1 MLIVVVVQDE
11 FSFQVLVVLNVED
24 VIDVDIPNIPIYKK
38 NIEFFYLLIKKTESN
53 LFFLSHKIKFLC

>member
-24 VIDVDIPNIPIYKK
+24 VIDVDIPDIPI
-38 NIEFFYLLIKKTESN
+38 
-53 LFFLSHKIKFLC
+53 